1 MLSRRQFIKT
11 GVIGGVVLV
20 AVRVAYGPFSA
31 DPSVAEDRD
40 YSYAILRAKE
50 RTVLAAI
57 APVMLDGALPEES
70 AARQRA
76 IIEVVRGVDTAIR
89 GLPPAVQSEVRDLFA
104 LLVFPVTRRVLA
116 GVMKPWLDATPVEIA
131 GFLERWRTS
140 SFALL
145 RTAYRA
151 LQELIMAAWYGN
163 PEAWPRISYPG
174 PPAIP

>member
-11 GVIGGVVLV
+11 GAIGAVALV
-20 AVRVAYGPFSA
+20 AIRAAYGPFSA
-31 DPSVAEDRD
+31 DPLIAEDRD
-40 YSYAILRAKE
+40 YSYAVLRAKE
-50 RTVLAAI
+50 RTMLAAI
-57 APVMLDGALPEES
+57 APVMLAGALPQES

-76 IIEVVRGVDTAIR
+76 ITEVVRGVDTAIR

-116 GVMKPWLDATPVEIA
+116 GVVKPWLDATPAEIA
-131 GFLERWRTS
+131 AFLERWRTS
-140 SFALL
+140 SFVLL

-163 PEAWPRISYPG
+163 AEAWSRISYPG
-174 PPAIP
+174 PPVVI

>member
-11 GVIGGVVLV
+11 GVIGGAVLL
-20 AVRVAYGPFSA
+20 AVRAAYGPFST
-31 DPSVAEDRD
+31 DPSIAEDRD

-50 RTVLAAI
+50 RTMLAAI
-57 APVMLDGALPEES
+57 APVMLAGALPEES

-76 IIEVVRGVDTAIR
+76 ITEVVRGVDTAIR
-89 GLPPAVQSEVRDLFA
+89 GLPPAVQSEVGDLFA

-116 GVMKPWLDATPVEIA
+116 GVVKPWLDATPMDIA
-131 GFLERWRTS
+131 AFLERWRTS
-140 SFALL
+140 SFVLL

-163 PEAWPRISYPG
+163 PEAWPRIAYPG
-174 PPAIP
+174 PPTVT

>member
-11 GVIGGVVLV
+11 GAIGAVALV
-20 AVRVAYGPFSA
+20 AIRAAYGPFSA
-31 DPSVAEDRD
+31 DPLIAEDRD
-40 YSYAILRAKE
+40 YSYAVLRAKE
-50 RTVLAAI
+50 RTMLAAI
-57 APVMLDGALPEES
+57 APVMLAGALPQES

-76 IIEVVRGVDTAIR
+76 ITEVVRGVDTAIR

-116 GVMKPWLDATPVEIA
+116 GVVKPWLDATPAEIA
-131 GFLERWRTS
+131 AFLERWRTS
-140 SFALL
+140 SFVLL

-163 PEAWPRISYPG
+163 PEAWSRISYPG
-174 PPAIP
+174 PPVVI

>member
-20 AVRVAYGPFSA
+20 AIRAAYGSFSA
-31 DPSVAEDRD
+31 DALVDEDRD
-40 YSYAILRAKE
+40 FSYAILRAKE
-50 RTVLAAI
+50 RTMLAAI
-57 APVMLDGALPEES
+57 APVMLAGALPQES

-76 IIEVVRGVDTAIR
+76 IVEVVRGVDTAIR

-116 GVMKPWLDATPVEIA
+116 GVVKPWLEATPMEIA
-131 GFLERWRTS
+131 AFLERWRGS
-140 SFALL
+140 SFVLL
-145 RTAYRA
+145 RAAYRA

-163 PEAWPRISYPG
+163 PQAWPRISYPG
-174 PPAIP
+174 PPVVS